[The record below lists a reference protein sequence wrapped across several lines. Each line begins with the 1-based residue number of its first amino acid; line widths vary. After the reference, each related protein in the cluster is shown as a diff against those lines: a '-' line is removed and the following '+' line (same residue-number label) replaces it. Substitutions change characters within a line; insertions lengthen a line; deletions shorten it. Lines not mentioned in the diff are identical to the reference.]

1 MMTIGSQA
9 RECPAC
15 KTPLPEE
22 AQFCLR
28 CGLATPTD
36 PGVPPRTAVTGVVEV
51 SKVKK
56 ALASRYKVERVLGEG
71 GMATVYLAQDLK
83 YHRSVAVKVMRPEL
97 ASTLG
102 ADRFLR
108 EVEIAARLTHPHILP
123 MYESGEAE
131 GLLYYV
137 MPYVEGETL
146 RDRIHRETQL
156 PVEEALKIARE
167 VSEALAYAHGRG
179 IIHRDI
185 KPANILLGGGHA
197 MVADFG
203 IARAI
208 SNTATETLTQ
218 TGLAVGTPHYMAP
231 EQAMGDKEVDARADI
246 YAVGALLY
254 EMIAG
259 EPPFTGPTARAIVT
273 RSMTENPRS
282 LTSSRA
288 DLVPD
293 VDRVALKALAKSP
306 ADRYPTA
313 TALAAALD
321 QALEV
326 THSGARPVL
335 PSAGPAPLQVL
346 GLFCLAGAA
355 VLAMAYALVRQVGLP
370 QWMFLLAILLMV
382 VGLPIMLLGARGGPG
397 HTGLRRFLTLRNG
410 LVGGVLAFT
419 AWGVLAAL
427 LVLRNPAVA
436 GATPQGRRLVV
447 LPFTNR
453 GAPEDAYFADGIS
466 DEVRGK
472 LAGLGTVQLIARSSS
487 DQYRES
493 PKSPKQIGN
502 ELGVDY
508 LLTATVRWAKAADG
522 TSRVQV
528 VPELIDART
537 GDVTWQQSFDA
548 SLTDVFQVQ
557 AQIASRV
564 AGALGVALGSREAT
578 KLGERPTENL
588 AAYDLYLKGRAE
600 IGSNPAALRR
610 AAAYYE
616 QAVAQD
622 SSFIEAWYR
631 LSGSLASLYGNT
643 TPDPVVARRSLAA
656 AEQALRLAPDGPEGH
671 AALARYQLSI
681 QRNTVE
687 AKRHLDEALRR
698 APDNPEYLSL
708 AGVIE
713 RTAGRWEEAL
723 AHTQQALR
731 LDPRSVSVAT
741 RLQNIYL
748 WLRRYPEALGASEAV
763 LALAPGDL
771 SLIQDKAMVYVAQ
784 GDLPGARA
792 VMREV
797 TPDVTGPELVA
808 FFGNY
813 WDMYWVLDE
822 SQQQLAL
829 RLTPTAFDNDRS
841 VWGTVL
847 MQLYWLRG
855 DRTRARAYADSAWQD
870 TQVQLRAVPGD
881 PQRQVIGALAL
892 AYLGRKDEAIALG
905 LQALAL
911 SPISRDKVNGPYYQ
925 QLMARVYLMVG
936 EPEKALDMLEPLLT
950 MPYYLSPG
958 WLKLDPTFAELKGNP
973 RYERLLK

>member
-1 MMTIGSQA
+1 MTLLA

-51 SKVKK
+51 SKVKR
-56 ALASRYKVERVLGEG
+56 ALAGRYNVERVLGEG

-167 VSEALAYAHGRG
+167 VSEALAYAHEHG

-203 IARAI
+203 IARAV
-208 SNTATETLTQ
+208 SNTATEALTQ

-231 EQAMGDKEVDARADI
+231 EQAMGNREVDARADI

-259 EPPFTGPTARAIVT
+259 EPPFTGPTPRAIVA
-273 RSMTENPRS
+273 RSLTENPRS
-282 LTSSRA
+282 LTSSRTE
-288 DLVPD
+288 LVPE

-306 ADRYPTA
+306 ADRYQTA
-313 TALAAALD
+313 RTLVTALD
-321 QALEV
+321 QALDV
-326 THSGARPVL
+326 TRSGSRPIVASSRPARL
-335 PSAGPAPLQVL
+335 RAPLLVAV
-346 GLFCLAGAA
+346 GVIA
-355 VLAMAYALVRQVGLP
+355 VLATAFAIVKRPHGAAKETR
-370 QWMFLLAILLMV
+370 LA
-382 VGLPIMLLGARGGPG
+382 
-397 HTGLRRFLTLRNG
+397 
-410 LVGGVLAFT
+410 
-419 AWGVLAAL
+419 
-427 LVLRNPAVA
+427 
-436 GATPQGRRLVV
+436 V

-493 PKSPKQIGN
+493 TKSPQQIGR
-502 ELGVDY
+502 ELDVNY
-508 LLTATVRWAKAADG
+508 LLSATVRWAKAADG

-528 VPELIDART
+528 VPELIDVRT
-537 GDVTWQQSFDA
+537 GDVTWQQSYDA

-557 AQIASRV
+557 TQIASRV
-564 AGALGVALGSREAT
+564 AGALGVQLGSREET
-578 KLGERPTENL
+578 KLGERPTKNL
-588 AAYDLYLKGRAE
+588 AAYDAYLKGRAVVATD
-600 IGSNPAALRR
+600 PASVRR
-610 AAAYYE
+610 AVAYFE
-616 QAVAQD
+616 QAVALD
-622 SSFIEAWYR
+622 SSFTEAWTR
-631 LSGSLASLYGNT
+631 LSRSLGTLYSNT
-643 TPDPVVARRSLAA
+643 TPDPMVARRALAA
-656 AEQALRLAPDGPEGH
+656 AEQALRLDPDGPQGH
-671 AALARYQLSI
+671 AALARYYATI
-681 QRNTVE
+681 PKNPVE
-687 AKRHLDEALRR
+687 AKRHLDEALRL
-698 APDNPEYLSL
+698 APENPEYLAL
-708 AGVIE
+708 AGYVE
-713 RTAGRWEEAL
+713 RMAGRYEEAL

-731 LDPRSVSVAT
+731 LDPRSVSTAS

-763 LALAPGDL
+763 LSLAPGDL

-784 GDLPGARA
+784 GDVQGARA

-797 TPDVTGPELVA
+797 SPDVTGPELVA
-808 FFGNY
+808 FFANY

-822 SQQQLAL
+822 SQQQQAL
-829 RLTPTAFDNDRS
+829 RLTPTDFDNDRS
-841 VWGTVL
+841 TWATVL

-855 DRTRARAYADSAWQD
+855 DRTKARAYADSGWHE
-870 TQVQLRAVPGD
+870 TQIQLRAVPGD
-881 PQRQVIGALAL
+881 AQRQVIGALQL
-892 AYLGRKDEAIALG
+892 AYLGRKDEAIAQG

-911 SPISRDKVNGPYYQ
+911 SPISRDHTNGPYYQ
-925 QLMARVYLMVG
+925 QLMARVYLLVG
-936 EPEKALDMLEPLLT
+936 EPEKALDMLEPLLQ
-950 MPYYLSPG
+950 MPYYLSTG
-958 WLKLDPTFAELKGNP
+958 WLRVDPTFAELKGNP
-973 RYERLLK
+973 RYDRLLQ

>member
-1 MMTIGSQA
+1 MMTISSHA

-36 PGVPPRTAVTGVVEV
+36 PGVPPRTAATGVLEV

-56 ALASRYKVERVLGEG
+56 ALATRYKVERVLGEG

-108 EVEIAARLTHPHILP
+108 EVEIAAQLSHPHILP

-167 VSEALAYAHGRG
+167 VSEALAYAHEHG

-203 IARAI
+203 IARAV
-208 SNTATETLTQ
+208 SNTATEALTQ

-231 EQAMGDKEVDARADI
+231 EQAMGDREVDARADI

-259 EPPFTGPTARAIVT
+259 EPPFTGPTPRAIMS
-273 RSMTENPRS
+273 RSMTEAPRS
-282 LTSSRA
+282 LIISRTE
-288 DLVPD
+288 LQPD
-293 VDRVALKALAKSP
+293 VDRVAMRALAKTP

-313 TALAAALD
+313 RALVSALD
-321 QALEV
+321 QALDV
-326 THSGARPVL
+326 THSGGRPIAPASRRARLRVPLLVAVGAIVVL
-335 PSAGPAPLQVL
+335 ATTYAIVKRPH
-346 GLFCLAGAA
+346 GAA
-355 VLAMAYALVRQVGLP
+355 RETRLA
-370 QWMFLLAILLMV
+370 
-382 VGLPIMLLGARGGPG
+382 
-397 HTGLRRFLTLRNG
+397 
-410 LVGGVLAFT
+410 
-419 AWGVLAAL
+419 
-427 LVLRNPAVA
+427 
-436 GATPQGRRLVV
+436 V

-453 GAPEDAYFADGIS
+453 GAAEDAYFADGIS

-493 PKSPKQIGN
+493 TKSPKQIGD
-502 ELGVDY
+502 ELDVDY

-528 VPELIDART
+528 LPELIDVRT
-537 GDVTWQQSFDA
+537 GGVTWQQSYDA

-557 AQIASRV
+557 TQIASRV
-564 AGALGVALGSREAT
+564 AGALGVALGRREET

-588 AAYDLYLKGRAE
+588 AAYDQYLKGRAQT
-600 IGSNPAALRR
+600 GSSPATLRR
-610 AAAYYE
+610 AAAFHE
-616 QAVAQD
+616 QAVALD
-622 SSFIEAWYR
+622 SSFIEAWYY
-631 LSGSLASLYGNT
+631 LSRSLATLYTNT
-643 TPDPVVARRSLAA
+643 TPDPIVGRRSLAA
-656 AEQALRLAPDGPEGH
+656 AEQALRLDPDGPQGH
-671 AALARYQLSI
+671 AALTRYHLNIS
-681 QRNTVE
+681 RNPVE
-687 AKRHLDEALRR
+687 AKRHLDEALRL

-708 AGVIE
+708 AGVVE

-723 AHTQQALR
+723 AHTQQAYR
-731 LDPRSVSVAT
+731 LDPRSVSIVT

-748 WLRRYPEALGASEAV
+748 WLRRYPEALGASDAA

-771 SLIQDKAMVYVAQ
+771 SYIQDKVMVYAAQ

-797 TPDVTGPELVA
+797 SPNVTAPELVA
-808 FFGNY
+808 FFGLY

-822 SQQQLAL
+822 SQQQLLL
-829 RLTPTAFDNDRS
+829 RLTPTPFDNDRAS
-841 VWGTVL
+841 WATVL
-847 MQLYWLRG
+847 MELYWLRG
-855 DRTRARAYADSAWQD
+855 DRTRARAYADSAWQE
-870 TQVQLRAVPGD
+870 TQAQLRAVPGD
-881 PQRQVIGALAL
+881 AQRQVIGALQL

-911 SPISRDKVNGPYYQ
+911 SPISRDHVNGPYYQ
-925 QLMARVYLMVG
+925 HLMARVYLMVG
-936 EPEKALDMLEPLLT
+936 EPEKALDMLEPLLS
-950 MPYYLSPG
+950 MPYFLSPG
-958 WLKLDPTFAELKGNP
+958 WLRVDPTFAELKGNP
-973 RYERLLK
+973 RFDRLLQ